1 MLISH
6 SNPKP
11 SPWFMS
17 PQQEDRAVDDLDI
30 GDVVLV
36 GGILT
41 HEGVKIGDTIVPAC
55 KAEVVTDLPKF
66 TGLVDPVAL
75 LLFFSDDEGRQEFA
89 AAYRGLPDIEL
100 RDL

>member
-1 MLISH
+1 
-6 SNPKP
+6 
-11 SPWFMS
+11 MS
-17 PQQEDRAVDDLDI
+17 EDLDV

-36 GGILT
+36 RGVIT
-41 HEGVKIGDTIVPAC
+41 HEGVRIGQAIIPAGD
-55 KAEVVTDLPKF
+55 AEVVTDMPQF